1 MRVSNLNGTKADG
14 ETTQTSDESLFSGLR
29 VLDIASFIAGPAAT
43 TILSDFGADVIKVE
57 RPGTGDPYRQDYLR
71 PPNPASKENYPWQLD
86 NRNKRSL
93 VVDFK
98 NPHAAE
104 VLARLV
110 KWADVLV
117 TNFPPRVRQRLKLTY
132 EDVSPL
138 NPRLIYATITGY
150 GELGPEADKP
160 GFDITAYW
168 ARSGL
173 MQFTR
178 DASSPPVAPVP
189 ASGDHATAMSLY
201 AGIVSGLYRRERTG
215 KGCHVQTSLIA
226 NGVWAASM
234 WLQASLQGAKFP
246 NPIDRH
252 HMPNALFASYQ
263 TVDNRW
269 VMLAFVQEDK
279 NWPDFAWAIERPDL
293 LTDPRFADAQ
303 GRHANAEAF
312 VVELDRVFG
321 AHPLAHWK
329 KVLDAARLP
338 YGVVQ
343 IAEEIL
349 NDPQLLANQIL
360 VPIVGGG
367 ANPRLTVDS
376 PVVIKESPKVRPG
389 VAPELGEHT
398 EQVLEELGFDAAQI
412 DDLRANGAIPRLAPG
427 SSSRKK
433 KENLTLNLTKLS
445 IPTSKLTESSKSNL
459 TR

>member
-1 MRVSNLNGTKADG
+1 MAFKNSKQTIPGAS
-14 ETTQTSDESLFSGLR
+14 TSDESLFSGLR

-43 TILSDFGADVIKVE
+43 TVLSDFGAEVIKVE
-57 RPGTGDPYRQDYLR
+57 KPDTGDPYRRDHLR
-71 PPNPASKENYPWQLD
+71 PPNPASKENYQWQLT

-93 VVDFK
+93 VVDLK
-98 NPHAAE
+98 TPHAAE

-117 TNFPPRVRQRLKLTY
+117 TNFPPQVRQRLRLSY
-132 EDVSPL
+132 EDVSLL
-138 NPRLIYATITGY
+138 NPRLIYADITGY

-173 MQFTR
+173 MHFTR

-189 ASGDHATAMSLY
+189 GTGDHATAMSLY

-234 WLQASLQGAKFP
+234 WLQAALQGAKFP
-246 NPIDRH
+246 DPIDRH
-252 HMPNALFASYQ
+252 HMRNALFASYRTQ
-263 TVDNRW
+263 DNRW
-269 VMLAFVQEDK
+269 VMLAFVEEDK
-279 NWPDFAWAIERPDL
+279 NWPAFAQAIERPDL
-293 LTDPRFADAQ
+293 LTDPRFVDTK
-303 GRHANAEAF
+303 GRHANSEAF
-312 VVELDRVFG
+312 VAELDRVFG
-321 AHPLAHWK
+321 GHPLSHWK
-329 KVLDAARLP
+329 KVLDAAHLP

-343 IAEEIL
+343 IGEEIV

-376 PVVIKESPKVRPG
+376 PVVIEESPKVRPRM
-389 VAPELGEHT
+389 APELGEHT

-412 DDLRANGAIPRLAPG
+412 EGLRASGAIPHTQTIGVKPHTSELEPAPAG
-427 SSSRKK
+427 SGR
-433 KENLTLNLTKLS
+433 
-445 IPTSKLTESSKSNL
+445 
-459 TR
+459 